1 MKTSKSDIIG
11 LHEVGFQDATKGNS
25 YLLDTSVM
33 LMDCEESETNSLTN
47 KSSVPGSKQLFSLR
61 YNEMYIHLIRW
72 NLFISH
78 FILLTGTNVT
88 IVCHLFLHSS

>member
-61 YNEMYIHLIRW
+61 YNEMYINFMIPLIHHD
-72 NLFISH
+72 NNCFFLFH
-78 FILLTGTNVT
+78 ILF
-88 IVCHLFLHSS
+88 C

>member
-61 YNEMYIHLIRW
+61 YNEMYIHSPIHHD
-72 NLFISH
+72 NNCFFLFH
-78 FILLTGTNVT
+78 ILF
-88 IVCHLFLHSS
+88 C